1 MPVTLTAAEQTA
13 LEAAAAAEKGVRR
26 WKRYRAVLLRAEGK
40 TVAAVADALR
50 CSQASVYAWT
60 AAWRRH
66 GVAGL
71 REGDHG
77 GGQVKLGAAGEAL
90 LGELLSERSPSAR
103 PPGHGLD
110 GAAVGELARTGVSVG
125 ERTIRRALHRLGYR
139 WKRPRYTL
147 GRPIRPTPK
156 KGGRDRSSGG
166 DAGAGRGGLGGR
178 RDGAARVPAAARRV
192 EQAGHRRRC

>member
-77 GGQVKLGAAGEAL
+77 GGQVKLGAAGGGPGRRRCWPATPRQR
-90 LGELLSERSPSAR
+90 GYHATGWTVPLLSRPVGTRGGSRSAS
-103 PPGHGLD
+103 GLS
-110 GAAVGELARTGVSVG
+110 GEPC
-125 ERTIRRALHRLGYR
+125 I
-139 WKRPRYTL
+139 
-147 GRPIRPTPK
+147 
-156 KGGRDRSSGG
+156 GG
-166 DAGAGRGGLGGR
+166 AGAGSGPSTCSADRTPTTRRKRGGSDGR
-178 RDGAARVPAAARRV
+178 R
-192 EQAGHRRRC
+192 

>member
-90 LGELLSERSPSAR
+90 LGELLTSDPQAR
-103 PPGHGLD
+103 GHRATGWTVPLLR
-110 GAAVGELARTGVSVG
+110 GELARTGVSVG

-139 WKRPRYTL
+139 WKRPRYIL
-147 GRPIRPTPK
+147 GRPDPAYAEKR
-156 KGGRDRSSGG
+156 
-166 DAGAGRGGLGGR
+166 GA
-178 RDGAARVPAAARRV
+178 
-192 EQAGHRRRC
+192 

>member
-60 AAWRRH
+60 AAWRRQ

-90 LGELLSERSPSAR
+90 LGELLTSDPQAR
-103 PPGHGLD
+103 GHRATGWTVPLLR
-110 GAAVGELARTGVSVG
+110 GELARTGVSVG

-139 WKRPRYTL
+139 WKRPRYIL
-147 GRPIRPTPK
+147 GRPDPAYAEKR
-156 KGGRDRSSGG
+156 
-166 DAGAGRGGLGGR
+166 GA
-178 RDGAARVPAAARRV
+178 
-192 EQAGHRRRC
+192 